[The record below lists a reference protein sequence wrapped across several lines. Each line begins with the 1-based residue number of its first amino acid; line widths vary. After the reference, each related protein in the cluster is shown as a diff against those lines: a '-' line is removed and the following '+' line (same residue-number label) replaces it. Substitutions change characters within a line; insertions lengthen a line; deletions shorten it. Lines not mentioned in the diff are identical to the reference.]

1 MSVRG
6 LARSAGA
13 QIAKVR
19 NRGPGRPKGEHRS
32 AQHEGR
38 PERAR
43 RTLPEYRHL
52 MSGFAGLLSNLV
64 TAATLLFLLGPVVI
78 VLIISFSA
86 DSFLGFP
93 PSGLS
98 LRWYQNF
105 FASDPTWLKAFW
117 KSMRIAGM
125 TMALAIL
132 LGTPAAIVL
141 ARLRLRHAPL
151 IEALVL
157 APLLVSPMIIA
168 VALYMQFAK
177 VGLVGSSFGLV
188 LGHCTLALPFVV
200 MNVMVSARSLDLRLE
215 QAAMN
220 LGARPLLVAR
230 RVTLPLLMPGMLT
243 GALFAFLVSFD
254 DVVLSLFLSGIEPT
268 LQKRMWDDLRL
279 EISPTVAAASSV
291 LILMTL
297 VVFAIGALV
306 NRRMAP
312 RVAGAG
318 GVDGEAG

>member
-1 MSVRG
+1 
-6 LARSAGA
+6 
-13 QIAKVR
+13 
-19 NRGPGRPKGEHRS
+19 
-32 AQHEGR
+32 
-38 PERAR
+38 
-43 RTLPEYRHL
+43 
-52 MSGFAGLLSNLV
+52 MSGFAGFLSNAV
-64 TAATLLFLLGPVVI
+64 TVATLLFLLGPVVI

-93 PSGLS
+93 PSGFS
-98 LRWYQNF
+98 FRWYQNF
-105 FASDPTWLKAFW
+105 FADDPTWMKAFW
-117 KSMRIAGM
+117 KSMRVASM
-125 TMALAIL
+125 TMILAIL

-141 ARLRLRHAPL
+141 ARLKLRHAPL

-177 VGLVGSSFGLV
+177 VGLVGSSVGLV
-188 LGHCTLALPFVV
+188 LGHCALALPFVV
-200 MNVMVSARSLDLRLE
+200 MNVMVSARALDFRLE

-230 RVTLPLLMPGMLT
+230 RVTLPLLVPGMLT

-297 VVFAIGALV
+297 IVFAIGALV
-306 NRRMAP
+306 NKRMTQAHLP
-312 RVAGAG
+312 RATQGPG
-318 GVDGEAG
+318 RG

>member
-1 MSVRG
+1 
-6 LARSAGA
+6 
-13 QIAKVR
+13 
-19 NRGPGRPKGEHRS
+19 
-32 AQHEGR
+32 
-38 PERAR
+38 
-43 RTLPEYRHL
+43 
-52 MSGFAGLLSNLV
+52 MSGVPGMLCNLV
-64 TAATLLFLLGPVVI
+64 TAAALLFLLGPVVI

-93 PSGLS
+93 PSGFS
-98 LRWYQNF
+98 LRWYHNF
-105 FASDPTWLKAFW
+105 FAGDPTWLKAFW
-117 KSMRIAGM
+117 KSMRVASM

-151 IEALVL
+151 VEALVL

-168 VALYMQFAK
+168 VASYLQFAK
-177 VGLVGSSFGLV
+177 VGLAGTSFGLV
-188 LGHCTLALPFVV
+188 LGHCVLAMPFVI
-200 MNVMVSARSLDLRLE
+200 MNVMVSARGLDFRLE

-220 LGARPLLVAR
+220 LGARPATVAR
-230 RVTLPLLMPGMLT
+230 RVTLPLLASGVLT

-291 LILMTL
+291 LILITI
-297 VVFAIGALV
+297 VVFVIGAVV
-306 NRRMAP
+306 NRRIARRSAIVP
-312 RVAGAG
+312 GA
-318 GVDGEAG
+318 DWQHA